1 MNEKLIITVD
11 VGTTAV
17 KIAIF
22 TEKLILRGFKVAEY
36 KLQTPGA
43 HIVELNPEVYWNSV
57 VKCIRSLVKEL
68 SIQKENIAVITCTTQ
83 GETIIPV
90 ADNGRVLHNA
100 VVWLDSRADKESK
113 YISARF
119 TAEEFYFK
127 TGCPEISPIWPIS
140 KILWFKNNKKEIYE
154 KAYKFLLLEDYLIY
168 KLSGQFI
175 TNPSVSCSTGFFDIY
190 KNDLWFDILEYCGIS
205 SDKIPVCK
213 PCGSIVGNISLSAA
227 KELDLQLNTKISTGA
242 MDQVASALGSGNV
255 FSGCLTETT
264 GTALVTAATC
274 LKPELKKL
282 TPVTVYCHAEV
293 GKYLL
298 INVSQTAGII
308 LKWFRDEFC
317 KDLCHQQTENVF
329 AKMDQLASS
338 APIGSR
344 GLYLFPHFTGMQIP
358 VSDFKARGVFFG
370 VGLDTGRECFIRAI
384 MEGVGYMLRES
395 VELLRILGVNPS
407 FIYSLGGGAKSSVW
421 NSIKANICNLPITTM
436 CNDEST
442 SVGAA
447 ILGGIACGIFGN
459 IEEEISLL
467 KEREKVYPI
476 KSNVLQYE
484 KGYMVYK
491 QMYKNFKELF

>member
-154 KAYKFLLLEDYLIY
+154 KTYKFLLLEDYLI
-168 KLSGQFI
+168 
-175 TNPSVSCSTGFFDIY
+175 
-190 KNDLWFDILEYCGIS
+190 
-205 SDKIPVCK
+205 
-213 PCGSIVGNISLSAA
+213 
-227 KELDLQLNTKISTGA
+227 
-242 MDQVASALGSGNV
+242 
-255 FSGCLTETT
+255 
-264 GTALVTAATC
+264 
-274 LKPELKKL
+274 
-282 TPVTVYCHAEV
+282 
-293 GKYLL
+293 
-298 INVSQTAGII
+298 
-308 LKWFRDEFC
+308 
-317 KDLCHQQTENVF
+317 
-329 AKMDQLASS
+329 
-338 APIGSR
+338 
-344 GLYLFPHFTGMQIP
+344 
-358 VSDFKARGVFFG
+358 
-370 VGLDTGRECFIRAI
+370 
-384 MEGVGYMLRES
+384 
-395 VELLRILGVNPS
+395 
-407 FIYSLGGGAKSSVW
+407 
-421 NSIKANICNLPITTM
+421 
-436 CNDEST
+436 
-442 SVGAA
+442 
-447 ILGGIACGIFGN
+447 
-459 IEEEISLL
+459 
-467 KEREKVYPI
+467 
-476 KSNVLQYE
+476 
-484 KGYMVYK
+484 
-491 QMYKNFKELF
+491 